1 MIFPPVFSLNLYRYM
16 YNSTIYWWT
25 DCPISFI
32 VYLLYIIQ
40 MEKYD
45 LSIMMLFFFFISYHS
60 KKRIFYFKGVWK
72 WFGTAI
78 VILLL
83 SETKV
88 LYCGRYLWGG
98 FYIKPYL
105 LVHYNKWHL
114 QLCYDMYTLVYN
126 SDILIFTWFND
137 FC

>member
-45 LSIMMLFFFFISYHS
+45 LSIMMLYFFSFYIIQKKEFFILKVSENDLVQQLSSCCSLKQRCY
-60 KKRIFYFKGVWK
+60 
-72 WFGTAI
+72 I
-78 VILLL
+78 V
-83 SETKV
+83 
-88 LYCGRYLWGG
+88 GG
-98 FYIKPYL
+98 IYEE
-105 LVHYNKWHL
+105 VS
-114 QLCYDMYTLVYN
+114 T
-126 SDILIFTWFND
+126 
-137 FC
+137 

>member
-45 LSIMMLFFFFISYHS
+45 LSIMMLFFFFHFISF
-60 KKRIFYFKGVWK
+60 KKKEFFILKVSENDLVQQLSSCCSLKQRCY
-72 WFGTAI
+72 I
-78 VILLL
+78 V
-83 SETKV
+83 
-88 LYCGRYLWGG
+88 GG
-98 FYIKPYL
+98 IYEE
-105 LVHYNKWHL
+105 VS
-114 QLCYDMYTLVYN
+114 T
-126 SDILIFTWFND
+126 
-137 FC
+137 